1 MKRTRQALAPL
12 TSRTLASP
20 AGRPRLPSS
29 HASPHEDRDKVGNL
43 PQAATTGVQR
53 ALLGHDGARRGL
65 FGVGEIVG
73 VLANPTEVLRNLTE
87 SKKMLEEARRE
98 LKEAQ
103 ERAQI
108 PASHTFSPLPGF
120 FDRPAEIRVL
130 ERALGSVPGF
140 TVLFGASSVGKTA
153 LLRQVLSDDKYHVV
167 HFDLRIAGFAD
178 LASLYFSLSTQLES
192 YFAAIPDLLGR
203 EWGWGEFEK
212 ESFAFK
218 HDRLD
223 VLKRLENGGEVK
235 TSVSWLP
242 TPNVLKHCELTPRPQ
257 DIAHLLELFQA
268 SNSCALLSYW
278 NFQPMTAAERREKEA
293 AEEDEKDKSHAA
305 NSKPKGKTQ
314 SKSPVTPTEAKDPK
328 EEKGGKSGSATEG
341 NDAGKENEAEEEE
354 EEKPPPKKMPVFFL
368 DEAHKLP
375 ALIQSTEAMK
385 TFLDSQLVLT
395 KQDRLC
401 HIVHATSDPFHLH
414 WLRQLNVM
422 QHCNILSVGDCS
434 KDEARRY
441 FDELL
446 LPHIPDKLKDKIS
459 FENVYKVF
467 GGKLAHLSDY
477 VGEFVNSDGD
487 VSPRQ
492 STHFLQAHALLN
504 LHLIHSSPSK
514 PDDKDSPSQGF
525 AIYSSLRAASPHAS
539 PSPFGESDAAEFKA
553 ADFLSVM
560 QHLQPGAKDS
570 ILYFPLCRKLGAQ
583 AVDGM
588 IRGRLLEL
596 RWTEAITEEGGEIS
610 REAKLARREAV
621 GPRVLP
627 TTPVVRYAMGEV
639 LEEYRRE
646 GYTLPNATD
655 LVA

>member
-1 MKRTRQALAPL
+1 MRRVAGDTSRRLLSASQANPSSWLVAAEVGRQTKRASLRGPPLRALAWRDG
-12 TSRTLASP
+12 SRRTF
-20 AGRPRLPSS
+20 
-29 HASPHEDRDKVGNL
+29 
-43 PQAATTGVQR
+43 
-53 ALLGHDGARRGL
+53 
-65 FGVGEIVG
+65 FGIGEVIG
-73 VLANPTEVLRNLTE
+73 VLTNPTEVLRNLTE

-98 LKEAQ
+98 LKESQ

-120 FDRPAEIRVL
+120 FDRPAEIQVL
-130 ERALGSVPGF
+130 ERSLGSVPGF

-192 YFAAIPDLLGR
+192 YFAAIPDKLGR

-223 VLKRLENGGEVK
+223 VQKRLENGGEVK
-235 TSVSWLP
+235 TS
-242 TPNVLKHCELTPRPQ
+242 
-257 DIAHLLELFQA
+257 DIAHLLELFQ
-268 SNSCALLSYW
+268 SALLSYW
-278 NFQPMTAAERREKEA
+278 NFQPMSNSERKAREAAKKDEKEKGRQKA
-293 AEEDEKDKSHAA
+293 AT
-305 NSKPKGKTQ
+305 SKT
-314 SKSPVTPTEAKDPK
+314 SKQRDHPVSPQEAKDADKARSKTGAVPKPEQEDLHDSRSLQAAEAQVGDDELRGGERRTGTTTDQGEGK
-328 EEKGGKSGSATEG
+328 EEES
-341 NDAGKENEAEEEE
+341 
-354 EEKPPPKKMPVFFL
+354 KPPPKMMPVFFL

-422 QHCNILSVGDCS
+422 QHCNILTVGDCS
-434 KDEARRY
+434 KAEAQRY
-441 FDELL
+441 FTDFL
-446 LPHIPDKLKDKIS
+446 LPHVPDKLKSRLS
-459 FENVYKVF
+459 FEEVYKVF
-467 GGKLAHLSDY
+467 GGKLAHLSDF

-487 VSPRQ
+487 ISPRQ

-504 LHLIHSSPSK
+504 LHLVHAEPSE
-514 PDDKDSPSQGF
+514 PGDEDSTGQGF

-539 PSPFGESDAAEFKA
+539 PSPFGETDKAEFSA
-553 ADFLSVM
+553 ADFLKVM
-560 QHLQPGAKDS
+560 QHLQPGGEDS
-570 ILYFPLCRKLGAQ
+570 LRYFPLCRKLGAR

-596 RWTEAITEEGGEIS
+596 RWTEAITEEGEQS
-610 REAKLARREAV
+610 AEARARRREAV

-639 LEEYRRE
+639 LAEYHAE
-646 GYTLPNATD
+646 GYTLPSASD
-655 LVA
+655 LIT

>member
-1 MKRTRQALAPL
+1 
-12 TSRTLASP
+12 
-20 AGRPRLPSS
+20 
-29 HASPHEDRDKVGNL
+29 
-43 PQAATTGVQR
+43 
-53 ALLGHDGARRGL
+53 RRSL

-73 VLANPTEVLRNLTE
+73 VLTNPTEVLRNLTE

-98 LKEAQ
+98 LKESQ

-130 ERALGSVPGF
+130 ERSLGSVPGF

-223 VLKRLENGGEVK
+223 VLKRMENGGEVK
-235 TSVSWLP
+235 TS
-242 TPNVLKHCELTPRPQ
+242 

-268 SNSCALLSYW
+268 RSSCALLSYW

-293 AEEDEKDKSHAA
+293 AEKDEKDKSHATD
-305 NSKPKGKTQ
+305 SKTKGKTR

-328 EEKGGKSGSATEG
+328 
-341 NDAGKENEAEEEE
+341 

-368 DEAHKLP
+368 DEAHKASRHKRLP

-477 VGEFVNSDGD
+477 VGEFVNSDGE

-504 LHLIHSSPSK
+504 LHLIHSSPSQ
-514 PDDKDSPSQGF
+514 PDDRDSPSQGF

-553 ADFLSVM
+553 ADFLRVM

-596 RWTEAITEEGGEIS
+596 RWTEAITEEGEIS

-639 LEEYRRE
+639 LEE
-646 GYTLPNATD
+646 
-655 LVA
+655 